1 MNYKQLPGNCFPNV
15 SGSAL
20 HQWNYKYIRTE
31 SYMLQV
37 LSLRVYALM
46 NSGKFVNYIPY
57 SGP

>member
-31 SYMLQV
+31 S
-37 LSLRVYALM
+37 VYAT
-46 NSGKFVNYIPY
+46 GIIFKGVRIDEQR
-57 SGP
+57 